1 MTEKEIV
8 KILNSKKILRENI
21 NKYKEY
27 IIRFYGE
34 SERERIEEAFSKTLL
49 IPYFYPSSASM
60 YLTELQKDAT
70 KKIVSEYIKDLTT
83 DDVMGIGDLSCLD
96 GFNVCLYQELLKE
109 LDKKENRDDERIDK
123 ILSKLRG
130 LLNKIDIN
138 ITANNILEYRNHP
151 LIKELESLYELLP
164 EMLEKFNE
172 RMSKYKRYEELVHQ
186 SWEIERK
193 IKRKYYR
200 EFVKNVLSFLPDD
213 IKKEAEEFLN
223 SNAIAPPERI
233 AKILEPSSYTHSP
246 YDDLLSEE
254 AKRQIYEIREEY
266 KRKEQLEI
274 QKNHFICIPYQ
285 EEVDKYDTVKPIKL
299 EEEMHDGATANIPN
313 IIRKNGKYELF
324 CPIVICFDKED
335 EKIDHNIIHE
345 LNHLTEQYVLDV
357 DETGYRIISGWDTI
371 TVLVDEEQDKNKPS
385 SRKYEFINEAIN
397 ELIAQDI
404 CSKMQKD
411 GFKLFDEKPVYN
423 ESGYERL
430 VFLVKE
436 FYEKY
441 KDIIIASRK
450 EGNIKLIMDYV
461 GEDNFNALAK
471 LVDDCKGFIK
481 RYPSREEKESA
492 EREKNIILAKME
504 EYSRNSKAPNNRTK
518 IV

>member
-49 IPYFYPSSASM
+49 IPYFYPSTASI
-60 YLTELQKDAT
+60 YLDKLQKDIT
-70 KKIVSEYIKDLTT
+70 KKVVEEYRKELTT
-83 DDVMGIGDLSCLD
+83 YDIIGGGDLSCLD
-96 GFNVCLYQELLKE
+96 EFNVCLFQELLKE
-109 LDKKENRDDERIDK
+109 LDKKENKNKKKIDEIF
-123 ILSKLRG
+123 SKLRG
-130 LLNKIDIN
+130 LLTKIDRN

-193 IKRKYYR
+193 IKRKYCR
-200 EFVKNVLSFLPDD
+200 EFIKNILFLLPDN

-299 EEEMHDGATANIPN
+299 EEEMNDSATANIPN
-313 IIRKNGKYELF
+313 VIRKNGEYKLF
-324 CPIVICFDKED
+324 CPIVICFDKEE

-345 LNHLTEQYVLDV
+345 LNHLTEQYLLEA
-357 DETGYRIISGWDTI
+357 DETGYRVISGWDTI
-371 TVLVDEEQDKNKPS
+371 TVLVDEEQDKIKPS
-385 SRKYEFINEAIN
+385 SRKYEYINEAIN
-397 ELIAQDI
+397 ELITQEI
-404 CSKMQKD
+404 CSEMLKD
-411 GFKLFDEKPVYN
+411 GFKLFDEDPIYN
-423 ESGYERL
+423 GSGYEQL
-430 VFLVKE
+430 LFLVKE

-441 KDIIIASRK
+441 KDIIIESRK

-461 GEDNFNALAK
+461 GEDNFNELAK

-481 RYPSREEKESA
+481 RYPTQTEKDNA

-504 EYSRNSKAPNNRTK
+504 EYSRNSKVPNNRTK
-518 IV
+518 